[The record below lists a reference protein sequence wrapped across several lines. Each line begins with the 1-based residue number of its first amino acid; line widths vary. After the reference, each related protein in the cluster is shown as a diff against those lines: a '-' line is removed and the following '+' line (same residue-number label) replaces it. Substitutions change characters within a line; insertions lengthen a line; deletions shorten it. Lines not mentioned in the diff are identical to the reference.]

1 MVFAMMRLVYHG
13 DNETEADAD
22 ERQQKITRNFV
33 FLHTKN
39 ASLWKMPL
47 KRTNNSILIDIT
59 S

>member
-1 MVFAMMRLVYHG
+1 MMRLVYHG
-13 DNETEADAD
+13 DNEAEADADAD
-22 ERQQKITRNFV
+22 ERQQKRTRNFV